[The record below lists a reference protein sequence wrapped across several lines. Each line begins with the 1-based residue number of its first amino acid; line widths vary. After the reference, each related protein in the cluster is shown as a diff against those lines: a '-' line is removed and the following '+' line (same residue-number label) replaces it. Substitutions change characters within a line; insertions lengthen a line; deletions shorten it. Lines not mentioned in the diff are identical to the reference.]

1 MKFLTHQTSIMSKN
15 TATCV
20 MIKELSESHG
30 CYSRLQELRL
40 FYVKEF
46 QEEPKFYV
54 RVPGR
59 VNIIGEH
66 VDYCGYPV
74 LPMAIEQCI
83 LLAVGFT
90 REHHLLYLRNMDL
103 NFDNYKCDLKSFSID
118 IPEKGGPEWYK
129 YFLCGVKGI
138 FENINDSDVGSI
150 GMTVALSGNIPHGS
164 GLSSSSALVSSATL
178 ATSFAYKSSLDRK
191 TLSSISASC
200 ERYIGTQG
208 GGMDQAIA
216 YLAEAGCA
224 QFIEFYPELKTSSI
238 QLPENA
244 CFVVANSLAEINKA
258 ASSDFNERVV
268 ECRLSSRIIAKRMDF
283 KNWKNILRF
292 AELQSTLNCHLDE
305 LETMTSKIL
314 AKDIYT
320 REDILNELEV
330 SQEEFENNFLTPN
343 TRKMD
348 QFKLRQRALHVI
360 QESLRVQ
367 IFRSTCESTTTWN
380 KIETLSKLMQESHQ
394 SLKELYEC
402 SHPELD
408 KLIEISKEAGVGA
421 RLTGAGWG
429 GCIVALCDSIEASK
443 KYIEL
448 LKIKFY
454 SKLAKVQEMNLE
466 NVIFSTFPQEGA
478 EILMAREDNISS
490 KI

>member
-1 MKFLTHQTSIMSKN
+1 MSGN

-20 MIKELSESHG
+20 PVKELSESHG
-30 CYSRLQELRL
+30 CYSRLQELRK

-46 QEEPKFYV
+46 DEEPRFYV

-74 LPMAIEQCI
+74 LPMAIEQSI
-83 LLAVGFT
+83 LLAVGYT
-90 REHHLLYLRNMDL
+90 RANNFLYLRNIDV
-103 NFDNYKCDLKSFSID
+103 NFDNYKCDLKSFRID

-138 FENINDSDVGSI
+138 FENINEQDQGCI
-150 GMTVALSGNIPHGS
+150 AMTVALSGNIPHGS

-178 ATSFAYKSSLDRK
+178 ATSFAYKASLDRK
-191 TLSSISASC
+191 TLASISASC

-216 YLAEAGCA
+216 FLAEAGCA

-268 ECRLSSRIIAKRMDF
+268 ECRLSCRIIAKRMDF
-283 KNWKNILRF
+283 KNWKNMLRF
-292 AELQSTLNCHLDE
+292 AELQSSLNCHLNE
-305 LETMTSKIL
+305 LETMASKIL
-314 AKDIYT
+314 TKDIYS
-320 REDILNELEV
+320 REDVLNELEI
-330 SQEEFENNFLTPN
+330 SEDEFENDCLTPN
-343 TRKMD
+343 TRKMSL
-348 QFKLRQRALHVI
+348 FKLRQRALHVI

-367 IFRSTCESTTTWN
+367 IFRSTCESTMTWG
-380 KIETLSKLMQESHQ
+380 KIDTLSKLMQQSHG
-394 SLKELYEC
+394 SLKNLYEC
-402 SHPELD
+402 SHPDLD
-408 KLIEISKEAGVGA
+408 RLIDISEEAGVGA

-429 GCIVALCDSIEASK
+429 GCIVALCDSVQSSN

-448 LKIKFY
+448 LKLKYY
-454 SKLAKVQEMNLE
+454 SKLSKVQQSNLE
-466 NVIFSTFPQEGA
+466 NVIFATFPQNGA
-478 EILMAREDNISS
+478 EILMAGSNDIPS